1 MDTQE
6 HRAII
11 TANIKKYLQMSGI
24 KQKDFASKIGIV
36 PSTLS
41 DYLNMRITPS
51 QGVIQKMADILEIE
65 KTDIDTT
72 YKNKLSLNLDR
83 LIDEALFYK
92 KEIIEEKDREFLKS
106 TLDAYFHCKNKYQTR
121 TKN

>member
-11 TANIKKYLQMSGI
+11 AANIKKYLQMSGI

-41 DYLNMRITPS
+41 DYLNMR
-51 QGVIQKMADILEIE
+51 
-65 KTDIDTT
+65 
-72 YKNKLSLNLDR
+72 
-83 LIDEALFYK
+83 
-92 KEIIEEKDREFLKS
+92 S
-106 TLDAYFHCKNKYQTR
+106 TLHKV
-121 TKN
+121 